1 MGRHHPAILRT
12 DHRDSN
18 CMALVIPASAVVRS
32 RASERSHPRRVVV
45 ESARFVVMGKMK
57 PTATLKRGMCLG
69 SRVHDF
75 PRFFEPFDFAL
86 EPGYIGHQFGQTF
99 P

>member
-18 CMALVIPASAVVRS
+18 CMALVIPASAVARS

-45 ESARFVVMGKMK
+45 ESARFV
-57 PTATLKRGMCLG
+57 
-69 SRVHDF
+69 
-75 PRFFEPFDFAL
+75 
-86 EPGYIGHQFGQTF
+86 
-99 P
+99 